1 MQNEA
6 HAGGCL
12 CGGIRYRVTGRL
24 QPVIDCHC
32 SQCRRTHGHF
42 AAYTS
47 VLKNALELVEDKQ
60 LRWYPSSSGIRRG
73 FCATCG
79 ASVFWER
86 HDGPEIS
93 IAAGTL
99 DAPTG
104 LTTVGHIFV
113 ADAGDYYT
121 IEDSL
126 PCFAGSDQGAL
137 DGVAT

>member
-6 HAGGCL
+6 QTGGCL
-12 CGGIRYRVTGRL
+12 CGGVRYCVAGRL

-47 VLKNALELVEDKQ
+47 VLKGALELVEDKE
-60 LRWYPSSSGIRRG
+60 LRWYHSSSGIRRG

-79 ASVFWER
+79 ASGFWER
-86 HDGPEIS
+86 SDGPEIS

-104 LTTVGHIFV
+104 LATIGHIFV
-113 ADAGDYYT
+113 ADAGDYYA
-121 IEDSL
+121 IDDGLSRF
-126 PCFAGSDQGAL
+126 PGSDRGAL
-137 DGVAT
+137 HADAT